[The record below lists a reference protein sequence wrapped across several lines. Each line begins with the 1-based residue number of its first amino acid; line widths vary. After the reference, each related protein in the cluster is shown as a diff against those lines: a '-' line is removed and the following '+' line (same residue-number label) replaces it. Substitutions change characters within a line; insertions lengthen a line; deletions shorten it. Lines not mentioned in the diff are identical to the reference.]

1 MQGGAPAP
9 GMPPADPIMA
19 IQNLQ
24 TVVAPNNATPDQL
37 QADAQTVASIL
48 MSTPIGA
55 PRNRIYSM
63 VKQLNPTLYDVSKSV
78 LQQIEQQARQQG
90 LEAARQGGM

>member
-1 MQGGAPAP
+1 MLT
-9 GMPPADPIMA
+9 

-37 QADAQTVASIL
+37 QADAQTVATIL

-63 VKQLNPTLYDVSKSV
+63 VKQLNPTLYDISKSV